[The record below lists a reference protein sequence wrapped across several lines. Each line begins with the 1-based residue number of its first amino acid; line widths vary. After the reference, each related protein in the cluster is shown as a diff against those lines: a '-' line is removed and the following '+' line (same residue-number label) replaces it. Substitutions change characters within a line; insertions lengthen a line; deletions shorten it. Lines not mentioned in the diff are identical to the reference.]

1 MNEKLTKRKK
11 TAGYSHAKA
20 DARKNKR
27 RAAAEARQAVYS
39 ATPVEERLAGL
50 DRRDLEARRERAK
63 LYPLAHCVAIVPNK
77 TKTKT
82 VTI

>member
-1 MNEKLTKRKK
+1 MNDKSTRRKK

-39 ATPVEERLAGL
+39 ATPAAERLAGL
-50 DRRDLEARRERAK
+50 DSRNLEARRERAK
-63 LYPLAHCVAIVPNK
+63 LYPLVFCVAIVPNK

>member
-1 MNEKLTKRKK
+1 MNEKTNQRPVKK
-11 TAGYSHAKA
+11 AGYDHSKS
-20 DARKNKR
+20 DARKNER

-63 LYPLAHCVAIVPNK
+63 LYPLAHGVVIVPNK
-77 TKTKT
+77 KR
-82 VTI
+82 VVA